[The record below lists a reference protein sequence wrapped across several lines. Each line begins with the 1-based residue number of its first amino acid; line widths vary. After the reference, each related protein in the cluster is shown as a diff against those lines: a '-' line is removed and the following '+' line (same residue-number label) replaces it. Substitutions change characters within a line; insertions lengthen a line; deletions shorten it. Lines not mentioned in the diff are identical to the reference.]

1 MWYCTLLRCA
11 CYAWLRTQP
20 NDTYCDTQVCS
31 DSRVRGNQHC
41 TGAGGTKFESQGGLH
56 MRSYCCFTGTV
67 HSTPANRQTPDEI
80 MDAPDPF
87 GACCGRCLHW
97 GAQCLPSV
105 AHQMC
110 WWIRARP
117 LTQSRCLKAL
127 FRLVP
132 ACYCNSSLCL
142 ALLTLHLLSF
152 SWSLV
157 SCVCTAIVPAYPR
170 IAHADS
176 LVLWVQQILAGA
188 ATFAEDFPVSR
199 PLECDHAYAHG
210 CGVRLVPLLHHFHVC
225 HVSVRPTS
233 ASVLSVRTNGLPV

>member
-1 MWYCTLLRCA
+1 
-11 CYAWLRTQP
+11 
-20 NDTYCDTQVCS
+20 
-31 DSRVRGNQHC
+31 
-41 TGAGGTKFESQGGLH
+41 

-157 SCVCTAIVPAYPR
+157 SCVCAPR
-170 IAHADS
+170 LFRLIHGLRMLIHLSCGCNRYLLALQRLLKTFQFHDRLNVITRTLTVAASDLFHFCIIFMS
-176 LVLWVQQILAGA
+176 VTCLYVQQA
-188 ATFAEDFPVSR
+188 
-199 PLECDHAYAHG
+199 
-210 CGVRLVPLLHHFHVC
+210 
-225 HVSVRPTS
+225 
-233 ASVLSVRTNGLPV
+233 